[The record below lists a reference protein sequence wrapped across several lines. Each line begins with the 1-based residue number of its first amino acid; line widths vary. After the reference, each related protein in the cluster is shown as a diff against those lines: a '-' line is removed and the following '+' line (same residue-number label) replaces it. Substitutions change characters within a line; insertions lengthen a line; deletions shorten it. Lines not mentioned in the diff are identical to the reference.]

1 MPLLHDKH
9 NFITFSFNYGRRS
22 EDIRWI
28 QRFSN
33 FERSFLL
40 LQDSLKIEQLSVL
53 ERAGLIQF
61 FEMTFELSWKLL
73 KDYEETEG
81 LIVKTP
87 REAIKQ
93 AFQSGLIANG
103 HDWIDALQDR
113 NLTAHTY
120 NEAIAITVEAKI
132 RGRYFQLLEEVY
144 IYFKNKIATRGFL

>member
-1 MPLLHDKH
+1 MMLE
-9 NFITFSFNYGRRS
+9 

-33 FERSFLL
+33 FERAFLL
-40 LQDSLKIEQLSVL
+40 LQDSLKTEQLSIL

-73 KDYEETEG
+73 KDYEEIEG
-81 LIVKTP
+81 FIVKTP

-93 AFQSGLIANG
+93 AFQSGLINNG

-120 NEAIAITVEAKI
+120 NEETAIAVEAKI
-132 RGRYFQLLEEVY
+132 RNKYFQLLLEIYE
-144 IYFKNKIATRGFL
+144 YFKNKIETL

>member
-1 MPLLHDKH
+1 ML
-9 NFITFSFNYGRRS
+9 

-33 FERSFLL
+33 FERAFLL
-40 LQDSLKIEQLSVL
+40 LQDSLKTEQLSIL

-81 LIVKTP
+81 FIVKTP

-93 AFQSGLIANG
+93 AFQSGLISNG

-120 NEAIAITVEAKI
+120 NEETAIAVEAKI
-132 RGRYFQLLEEVY
+132 RDKYFQLLAEVY
-144 IYFKNKIATRGFL
+144 AYFQNKIITL

>member
-1 MPLLHDKH
+1 MLE
-9 NFITFSFNYGRRS
+9 

-33 FERSFLL
+33 FERAFLL
-40 LQDSLKIEQLSVL
+40 LQDSLKTEQLSIL

-81 LIVKTP
+81 FIVKTP

-93 AFQSGLIANG
+93 AFQSGLINNG
-103 HDWIDALQDR
+103 HDWIEALQDR

-120 NEAIAITVEAKI
+120 NEETAIAVETKI
-132 RGRYFQLLEEVY
+132 RTKYFQLLLEIYE
-144 IYFKNKIATRGFL
+144 YFKNKIETL

>member
-1 MPLLHDKH
+1 MMLE
-9 NFITFSFNYGRRS
+9 

-33 FERSFLL
+33 FERAFLL
-40 LQDSLKIEQLSVL
+40 LQDSLKTEQLSIL

-81 LIVKTP
+81 FIVKTP

-93 AFQSGLIANG
+93 AFQSGLISNG

-120 NEAIAITVEAKI
+120 NEETAIAVEAKI
-132 RGRYFQLLEEVY
+132 RDKYFQLLAEVY
-144 IYFKNKIATRGFL
+144 AYFQNKIVTL

>member
-1 MPLLHDKH
+1 ME
-9 NFITFSFNYGRRS
+9 

-33 FERSFLL
+33 FERAFLL
-40 LQDSLKIEQLSVL
+40 LQDSLKTEPLSIL

-61 FEMTFELSWKLL
+61 FEMTFELAWKLL

-81 LIVKTP
+81 FIVKTP

-93 AFQSGLIANG
+93 AFQSGLISNG

-120 NEAIAITVEAKI
+120 NEETAIAVEAKI
-132 RGRYFQLLEEVY
+132 RNKYFQLLAEVY
-144 IYFKNKIATRGFL
+144 TYFKNKIETL

>member
-1 MPLLHDKH
+1 M
-9 NFITFSFNYGRRS
+9 IE
-22 EDIRWI
+22 EDVRWVR
-28 QRFSN
+28 RFSN
-33 FERSFLL
+33 FERAFLL
-40 LQDSLKIEQLSVL
+40 LQDSLKTEQLSIL

-81 LIVKTP
+81 FIVKTP

-93 AFQSGLIANG
+93 AFQSGLINNG

-120 NEAIAITVEAKI
+120 NEETAIAVEAKI
-132 RGRYFQLLEEVY
+132 RNKYFQLLLEIYE
-144 IYFKNKIATRGFL
+144 YFKNKIETL

>member
-1 MPLLHDKH
+1 M
-9 NFITFSFNYGRRS
+9 IE

-33 FERSFLL
+33 FERAFLL
-40 LQDSLKIEQLSVL
+40 LQDSLKIEPLSIL

-81 LIVKTP
+81 FIVKTP

-93 AFQSGLIANG
+93 AFQSGLISNG

-120 NEAIAITVEAKI
+120 NEETAIAVEAKI
-132 RGRYFQLLEEVY
+132 RDKYFQLLAEVY
-144 IYFKNKIATRGFL
+144 AYFQNKIVTL